1 MWSAR
6 LGAGADS
13 LDIPLG
19 GIFRGVRL
27 PETSSEHDL
36 YETAALWWNRPRDIP
51 ALVDTATYD
60 AEVVRPSADH
70 SGEPFAQPV

>member
-6 LGAGADS
+6 LGAAADS

-27 PETSSEHDL
+27 PETSTEHDL

-51 ALVDTATYD
+51 ALVDASCD
-60 AEVVRPSADH
+60 AEVVRAAADH
-70 SGEPFAQPV
+70 SCEPFAQPV